1 MLSLTINI
9 KDNNLQEKRLKMLRR
24 FEKDGLEIISKE
36 DFKDYKLLRNT
47 RNDESIS
54 FEEYLKNEN

>member
-9 KDNNLQEKRLKMLRR
+9 KDINLQEKVLWMLKH

-36 DFKDYKLLRNT
+36 DFNDYKLLQAT
-47 RNDESIS
+47 RNDESVP
-54 FEEYLKNEN
+54 FEEYLKNGN